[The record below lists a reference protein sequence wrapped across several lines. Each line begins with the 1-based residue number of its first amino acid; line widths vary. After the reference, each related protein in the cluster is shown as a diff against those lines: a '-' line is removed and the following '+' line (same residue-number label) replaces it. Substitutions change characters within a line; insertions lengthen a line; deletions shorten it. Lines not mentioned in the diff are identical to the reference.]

1 MIRKLIAVAL
11 LGSIFFAGITWAEAS
26 KDAAAAKSTEV
37 AKSTEA
43 TDNKDKIANIKT
55 QLKTMFGGEE
65 ADKVVES
72 DFPGLYEVT
81 IGTEVVYISENTQFL
96 FYGNLIDR
104 KNKIDLTRRAKEAAE
119 KAYAVTRKATMDK
132 QDATKTIDFKAKD
145 EKYVL
150 NVFTDIDCP
159 YCLKLHKE
167 VPALNKEGIT
177 VKYYLFPRAG
187 VNSPSFDKAVSAW
200 CADDKQDAL
209 TKAKNRVAIP
219 GKKCDNPI
227 AAQYKL
233 GQEIGVT
240 GTPALVT
247 NEGVLIPGYMPANI
261 LIARL
266 LGKK

>member
-1 MIRKLIAVAL
+1 MIKKLIASAL
-11 LGSIFFAGITWAEAS
+11 LGSIVMTGFAWADKNTQAATGS
-26 KDAAAAKSTEV
+26 KA
-37 AKSTEA
+37 
-43 TDNKDKIANIKT
+43 DKVENIKK
-55 QLKTMFGGEE
+55 QLKVMFGGEE

-72 DFPGLYEVT
+72 DYPGLYEVT
-81 IGTEVVYISENTQFL
+81 LGTEVVYISEDTQFL
-96 FYGNLIDR
+96 IYGNLIDR
-104 KNKIDLTRRAKEAAE
+104 KNKIDLTRRAKETAE
-119 KAYAVTRKATMDK
+119 KAYSVKRKAILDK
-132 QDATKTIDFKAKD
+132 QDQTATIDFKAKD

-159 YCLKLHKE
+159 YCAKLHNE

-187 VNSPSFDKAVSAW
+187 LKSASYKKAVSSW

-209 TKAKNRVAIP
+209 TKAKNRQSIP
-219 GKKCDNPI
+219 SKTCENPI

-247 NEGVLIPGYMPANI
+247 EKGTLIPGYMPANI
-261 LIARL
+261 LISRL
-266 LGKK
+266 KSEK

>member
-11 LGSIFFAGITWAEAS
+11 LGSISFTGISWAEAT
-26 KDAAAAKSTEV
+26 AET
-37 AKSTEA
+37 T
-43 TDNKDKIANIKT
+43 NNDKIANIKS

-65 ADKVVES
+65 ADKVIES

-81 IGTEVVYISENTQFL
+81 IGTEVVYISEDTQFL

-119 KAYAVTRKATMDK
+119 QAYAVKRKAIMDK
-132 QDATKTIDFKAKD
+132 QDQTATIDFKAKD

-150 NVFTDIDCP
+150 NIFTDIDCP
-159 YCLKLHKE
+159 YCVKLHNE
-167 VPALNKEGIT
+167 VPTLNSKGIT

-187 VNSPSFDKAVSAW
+187 IDSPSFKKSVSSW
-200 CADDKQDAL
+200 CADNKQDAL
-209 TKAKNRVAIP
+209 TKAKNREAIP
-219 GKKCDNPI
+219 TKECKNPI
-227 AAQYKL
+227 ANQYKL

-247 NEGVLIPGYMPANI
+247 EEGVLIPGYMPANI

-266 LGKK
+266 LGEKKK